1 MSWIV
6 TNIYWILIVC
16 GALTATML
24 FPMIAPRR
32 AFKLM
37 FGEVADGSL
46 GALLTRN
53 WGQMIFATGLLL
65 IYAAYHE
72 EARLP
77 ILVFAS
83 FTKLTFALLVVSNR
97 GRYARKL
104 AMQVAVGDLI
114 MVGLFVWYLVAAV
127 SLEY

>member
-6 TNIYWILIVC
+6 TNSYWVLIVC
-16 GALTATML
+16 GALTTTML

-83 FTKLTFALLVVSNR
+83 FTKLTFASLVISNR
-97 GRYARKL
+97 GRYARRL

>member
-1 MSWIV
+1 LGFDRLWS
-6 TNIYWILIVC
+6 
-16 GALTATML
+16 
-24 FPMIAPRR
+24 
-32 AFKLM
+32 
-37 FGEVADGSL
+37 AD
-46 GALLTRN
+46 
-53 WGQMIFATGLLL
+53 
-65 IYAAYHE
+65 HE

-77 ILVFAS
+77 ILMFAS

-127 SLEY
+127 GLDH

>member
-1 MSWIV
+1 MRWIV
-6 TNIYWILIVC
+6 TNIDWVLIVC

-24 FPMIAPRR
+24 LPMVAPRSS
-32 AFKLM
+32 FKFM
-37 FGEVADGSL
+37 FGEVADGPL
-46 GALLTRN
+46 GELLTRN

-65 IYAAYHE
+65 IYAAYQQ

-77 ILVFAS
+77 ILVFAA
-83 FTKLTFALLVVSNR
+83 FTKLTFASLVIFNG

-114 MVGLFVWYLVAAV
+114 MVVLFVWYLLAALN
-127 SLEY
+127 LEN

>member
-1 MSWIV
+1 MRWV
-6 TNIYWILIVC
+6 VANIDWILIVC

-24 FPMIAPRR
+24 LPMITPRF
-32 AFKLM
+32 AFKHL
-37 FGEVADGSL
+37 FDEVPE
-46 GALLTRN
+46 GALGELLMRN

-77 ILVFAS
+77 IMAFAS
-83 FTKLTFALLVVSNR
+83 FTKLTFATLVLSNG

-104 AMQVAVGDLI
+104 AMLVAVGDLG
-114 MVGLFVWYLVAAV
+114 MVALFVWYLIAA
-127 SLEY
+127 S

>member
-1 MSWIV
+1 
-6 TNIYWILIVC
+6 
-16 GALTATML
+16 
-24 FPMIAPRR
+24 MIAPCR
-32 AFKLM
+32 AFNFM
-37 FGEVADGSL
+37 FGEVPDGPLSK
-46 GALLTRN
+46 LLARN

-83 FTKLTFALLVVSNR
+83 FTKLTFASLVISNG

-104 AMQVAVGDLI
+104 AMQVAGGDLI
-114 MVGLFVWYLVAAV
+114 MVGLFVWYLIAA
-127 SLEY
+127 S

>member
-1 MSWIV
+1 MNASWIV
-6 TNIYWILIVC
+6 ANMEWVLIVC

-24 FPMIAPRR
+24 VPMIAPRL
-32 AFKLM
+32 AFKQM
-37 FGEVADGSL
+37 FGEVAEGPL
-46 GALLTRN
+46 GELLTRN

-83 FTKLTFALLVVSNR
+83 FTKLTFAALVLSNG
-97 GRYARKL
+97 GRYGRKL
-104 AMQVAVGDLI
+104 AMPIAVGDLS
-114 MVGLFVWYLVAAV
+114 MVGLFVWYLLAV
-127 SLEY
+127 S

>member
-6 TNIYWILIVC
+6 TNMHWVLIVC
-16 GALTATML
+16 GALTTTML
-24 FPMIAPRR
+24 LPMIAPRF
-32 AFKLM
+32 AFKHM
-37 FGEVADGSL
+37 FGEVADGPL

-53 WGQMIFATGLLL
+53 WGQMIFSTGLLL

-83 FTKLTFALLVVSNR
+83 FTKLTFASLVVSSASQF
-97 GRYARKL
+97 ARKP
-104 AMQVAVGDLI
+104 AMLIAVGDLG
-114 MVGLFVWYLVAAV
+114 MVGLFVWFLISA
-127 SLEY
+127 S

>member
-1 MSWIV
+1 MNWIV
-6 TNIYWILIVC
+6 TNINWILIVC
-16 GALTATML
+16 GALTTTML

-32 AFKLM
+32 AFNYM
-37 FGEVADGSL
+37 FGEAADGPL
-46 GALLTRN
+46 GELLTRN

-83 FTKLTFALLVVSNR
+83 FTKLTFASLVISN
-97 GRYARKL
+97 GVRYARKL
-104 AMQVAVGDLI
+104 AMQVAGGDLI
-114 MVGLFVWYLVAAV
+114 MVGLFVWYLIAA
-127 SLEY
+127 S

>member
-1 MSWIV
+1 
-6 TNIYWILIVC
+6 LIVC
-16 GALTATML
+16 GALTTTML

-32 AFKLM
+32 AFNLM
-37 FGEVADGSL
+37 FGEVAEGSL
-46 GALLTRN
+46 GELLTRN

-83 FTKLTFALLVVSNR
+83 FTKLTFASLVISNL
-97 GRYARKL
+97 GRYARKP
-104 AMQVAVGDLI
+104 AMRVAGGDLI
-114 MVGLFVWYLVAAV
+114 MVGLFVWYLVATV
-127 SLEY
+127 ILDH

>member
-6 TNIYWILIVC
+6 ANMHWVLIVC
-16 GALTATML
+16 GVLTATML
-24 FPMIAPRR
+24 LPMIAPRF
-32 AFKLM
+32 AFKRM
-37 FGEVADGSL
+37 FGEVTDGPL
-46 GALLTRN
+46 GTLLTRN

-83 FTKLTFALLVVSNR
+83 FTKLTFAVLVLSNG

-104 AMQVAVGDLI
+104 AMQIAVGDLT
-114 MVGLFVWYLVAAV
+114 MVGLFSWYLIAV
-127 SLEY
+127 S

>member
-6 TNIYWILIVC
+6 TNMDWVLIVC
-16 GALTATML
+16 GALTTTML
-24 FPMIAPRR
+24 LPMVAPRF
-32 AFKLM
+32 AFNYM
-37 FGEVADGSL
+37 FGEAPDSPL
-46 GALLTRN
+46 GELLTRN
-53 WGQMIFATGLLL
+53 WGQMICATGLLL

-83 FTKLTFALLVVSNR
+83 FTKLTFAALVILNG

-114 MVGLFVWYLVAAV
+114 MVGLFVWYLLAAF
-127 SLEY
+127 

>member
-1 MSWIV
+1 MNWII
-6 TNIYWILIVC
+6 TNIDWVLIVC
-16 GALTATML
+16 GALTTTML

-32 AFKLM
+32 AFNFM
-37 FGEVADGSL
+37 FGEVADGPL
-46 GALLTRN
+46 GELLARN

-83 FTKLTFALLVVSNR
+83 FTKLTFASLVISNG

-104 AMQVAVGDLI
+104 AMQIAGGDLI
-114 MVGLFVWYLVAAV
+114 MVGLFVWYLIAA
-127 SLEY
+127 S

>member
-6 TNIYWILIVC
+6 TNMDWILIVC

-24 FPMIAPRR
+24 LPMIAPRF
-32 AFKLM
+32 AFKHM
-37 FGEVADGSL
+37 FGEVADDPL
-46 GALLTRN
+46 GELLTRN

-65 IYAAYHE
+65 VYAAYHE

-83 FTKLTFALLVVSNR
+83 FTKLTFAALVLSNG
-97 GRYARKL
+97 GRYARNL
-104 AMQVAVGDLI
+104 AMQVAAGDLI
-114 MVGLFVWYLVAAV
+114 MVGVFAWYLVAAF
-127 SLEY
+127 

>member
-1 MSWIV
+1 MNWIV
-6 TNIYWILIVC
+6 TNIYWVLIVC

-32 AFKLM
+32 AFNFM
-37 FGEVADGSL
+37 FGEMPDGPL
-46 GALLTRN
+46 GELLGRN
-53 WGQMIFATGLLL
+53 WGQMIFSTGLLL
-65 IYAAYHE
+65 IYAACHE

-83 FTKLTFALLVVSNR
+83 FTKLTFALLVISNG

-104 AMQVAVGDLI
+104 AMQIAIGDLT
-114 MVGLFVWYLVAAV
+114 MVGLFVWYLIAA
-127 SLEY
+127 S